1 MNSEVVFDNII
12 SSIESAKRV
21 LILTHESPDG
31 DAVGSSLGMY
41 IALRGLKKDVDVVID
56 EYSWVFN
63 FLPYIDEVKRE
74 ASGEYDLVIVLDCA
88 TRKRLYDPSGIVDK
102 SRLVISIDHH
112 ASNNYFADYNYVEG
126 NSPAASQVII
136 KVLKRLGVSLTK
148 EICECL
154 IAGIITDTGGFRFST
169 VNDETFEFAAKILDL
184 GVNISDIYIRV
195 FQTKSKAQFRL
206 GQIANSRLELLYKDK
221 IAFTYIT
228 LADEKKCK
236 ALKGDHEGIVNVGQ
250 SIEGVEVSVF
260 LHECDKG
267 FKVSLRSNNS
277 IDVARIAELFGGG
290 GHVNASGCLI
300 EDSLDNVKNMVIK
313 EVKRAL

>member
-313 EVKRAL
+313 EVKRAI

>member
-41 IALRGLKKDVDVVID
+41 IALRRLKKDVDVVID

-228 LADEKKCK
+228 LADEKNCK